1 MTVVTTSRKPLPEV
15 RSLARDL
22 GFALQER
29 FFSRGKM
36 GLEEIFREN
45 RTVLIVSSR
54 RRAYFL
60 ELFVDGEPFISV
72 SIAGFSVDT
81 REGEIRRGLCTG
93 NRALHDDLKEYLN
106 VVYTDALD
114 PRTLAFDGTQRKHYT
129 LTVGEA

>member
-22 GFALQER
+22 AFALQKR

-36 GLEEIFREN
+36 GLEEIFRED
-45 RTVLIVSSR
+45 RTALIVSSR

-60 ELFVDGEPFISV
+60 EFFVDGEAFVSV
-72 SIAGFSVDT
+72 AVAGFSVDA
-81 REGEIRRGLCTG
+81 REGEVRRGLYTG
-93 NRALHDDLKEYLN
+93 NRALHADLKDFIDI
-106 VVYTDALD
+106 VYTDTLD